1 MQVWERIEYKLKEIE
16 EKIEEIRK
24 DVNSWRPQEWESYYE
39 NDPFTQ
45 ASSSKVDKL
54 NTNRDVN
61 LDQ

>member
-1 MQVWERIEYKLKEIE
+1 MQAWERIEYKLKEIE

-45 ASSSKVDKL
+45 ISSSKL
-54 NTNRDVN
+54 NTKRDVN